1 MAAVTKKKNTAKNT
15 AKVRTAKKVKATS
28 RSRSRWVV
36 CLRKLPNA
44 SQWSDMTPL
53 PKPTILQA
61 VEALSD
67 RDEFKAIVQFIQD
80 ERERFFGD
88 LRQCVEQNEV
98 MKIVGSVATL
108 DELLIL
114 LKKQGWHFIRFCFYS
129 LAVLFSACLCSDAH
143 RGNPSMGILLV
154 VNLIKIYYWQS

>member
-1 MAAVTKKKNTAKNT
+1 
-15 AKVRTAKKVKATS
+15 
-28 RSRSRWVV
+28 
-36 CLRKLPNA
+36 
-44 SQWSDMTPL
+44 MTPL

-67 RDEFKAIVQFIQD
+67 RDEFKAVVQFIQD

-114 LKKQGWHFIRFCFYS
+114 LKKQG
-129 LAVLFSACLCSDAH
+129 
-143 RGNPSMGILLV
+143 
-154 VNLIKIYYWQS
+154 